1 MVSYRRSFTAVIILL
16 SLSIT
21 ACSQTK
27 SSPEKHARHYVYMSE
42 EQFDPNFKT
51 NKADSARM
59 MVPFFKQFWM
69 QGDHDRAAGVSSALA
84 QQRVAEF
91 HSDEFLNAIHGRS
104 KFAGKTYS
112 NSNIPSDKNLRL
124 LADEISG
131 AYMDGYQGIQ

>member
-1 MVSYRRSFTAVIILL
+1 MVSYRRRFTAAIILS
-16 SLSIT
+16 SLLIT

-27 SSPEKHARHYVYMSE
+27 NSPEKHAHHYVYMSE

-59 MVPFFKQFWM
+59 MVPFFKQFWT
-69 QGDHDRAAGVSSALA
+69 QGQHDRAAGVSSVQA

-91 HSDEFLNAIHGRS
+91 HSDAFLNAIHGRS

-112 NSNIPSDKNLRL
+112 DNNISSDKNLRL
-124 LADEISG
+124 LADDISG